1 MHLRDELFGREIV
14 VHGGG
19 REDGVGVEAEEGAA
33 GVALRPYPPC
43 ARLLPVADEEDGVVL
58 PTSDEPQAVRVPEGR
73 LQFLRT
79 STSIETERQEKGYM
93 Y

>member
-1 MHLRDELFGREIV
+1 
-14 VHGGG
+14 
-19 REDGVGVEAEEGAA
+19 
-33 GVALRPYPPC
+33 
-43 ARLLPVADEEDGVVL
+43 VVL
-58 PTSDEPQAVRVPEGR
+58 PTSDEPQAVRVPECR